1 MLSGETAAALLSVPG
16 DTGKIL
22 AVDMTPGAEVG
33 ICTEAGGAF
42 QVWCLQTCTLLHS
55 FKDVSVWVTRGY
67 GATLSAC
74 GRLAMTVTWDRSVQL
89 WCLETLQCVST
100 LTVDQSLV
108 HIKTQSS
115 WVAGGDTVVA
125 IADDDGGLHFLR
137 YRGRVA

>member
-22 AVDMTPGAEVG
+22 AVDTTPGAEVG

-42 QVWCLQTCTLLHS
+42 QVWCRQTCTLLHS

-67 GATLSAC
+67 GATLSVC

-100 LTVDQSLV
+100 LTVDQSMP
-108 HIKTQSS
+108 
-115 WVAGGDTVVA
+115 GGDTVVA
-125 IADDDGGLHFLR
+125 IVDDDGGLHFLR